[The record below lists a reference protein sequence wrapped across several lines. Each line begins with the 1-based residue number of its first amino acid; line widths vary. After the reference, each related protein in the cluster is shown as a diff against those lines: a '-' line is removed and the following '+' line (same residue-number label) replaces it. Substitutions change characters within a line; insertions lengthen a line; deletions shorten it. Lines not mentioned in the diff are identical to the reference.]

1 MTSKPTPP
9 SESWPRPPRP
19 AARSRFSAIGVL
31 ALAIEPDTCTE
42 EAFCAAA
49 RVSAT
54 ISFGDLEAMPLP
66 EEDEEDEPPHALS
79 SPDDST
85 SAAAAPARGV
95 SRGAMR
101 RGL

>member
-9 SESWPRPPRP
+9 SESWPCPPRP
-19 AARSRFSAIGVL
+19 AAKSRFSAIGAL

-42 EAFCAAA
+42 EAFSAAA

-54 ISFGDLEAMPLP
+54 ISLGDLEAMPLP
-66 EEDEEDEPPHALS
+66 EEDEPPQAPS
-79 SPDDST
+79 SPDDSA
-85 SAAAAPARGV
+85 SATAAPARGL

-101 RGL
+101 RAL